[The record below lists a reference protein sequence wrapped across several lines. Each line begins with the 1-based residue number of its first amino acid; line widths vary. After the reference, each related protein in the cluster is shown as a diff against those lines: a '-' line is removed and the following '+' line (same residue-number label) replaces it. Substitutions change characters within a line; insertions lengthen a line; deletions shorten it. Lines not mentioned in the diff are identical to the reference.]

1 MLSKL
6 KPAEIDENHRQQ
18 CLPNTRLDIIN
29 FIISWI
35 ADESSVSKQVLW
47 LHGLAGSGKSTLA
60 TTIAWMMRELRRLG
74 GFFFFDRDVPER
86 SAAMLARTLAHR
98 LSILDDR
105 IGTEIARIVASNQ
118 TIAEMPLAFQFA
130 NMLSAGA
137 LESVVWCGG
146 PVLLVIDA
154 LDECPDRRILMQ
166 ALSQGFSDLPPFVR
180 ILVLSRQEHD
190 IQQALGS
197 HSHVRPYSLDID
209 STGNKKDIS
218 EFIQHRL
225 DEIRT
230 RDGFLDTCWP
240 GDDKVGALIDNAGGL
255 FVWASTACLYI
266 DGHDPDQ
273 QLSNLLEKRPE
284 SHLAGPFTQLD
295 RLYET
300 GLRSAGPWNDRSFS
314 LDCCSI
320 LGVLLCTRIPI
331 SDSTIDSLLALPQ
344 NRPCRK
350 SISRLGCVLRISKTE
365 GIRILHPSF
374 HDYLSERCPSEP
386 WYINLQLH
394 HKKLA
399 LRCIELLDR
408 ELYEN
413 ICGLTFPGPVKEQ
426 LLPSAVSYACK
437 FWIEHVC
444 FISNSTD
451 DILDDIHQFLR
462 QHLLH
467 WMEVMAVL
475 KCHDVTIRSLR
486 NLLRWIQVSYL
497 VRLQEA

>member
-18 CLPNTRLDIIN
+18 CLPNTRLDVID

-35 ADESSVSKQVLW
+35 ADESSDSKQVLW

-60 TTIAWMMRELRRLG
+60 TTIAWMMRDLRRLG

-130 NMLSAGA
+130 NMLSASA
-137 LESVVWCGG
+137 LESVEWCGG

-154 LDECPDRRILMQ
+154 LDECPDRGILMQ
-166 ALSQGFSDLPPFVR
+166 ALSQGFSNLPPFVR
-180 ILVLSRQEHD
+180 VLVLSRHETD
-190 IQQALGS
+190 IQQTLGS
-197 HSHVRPYSLDID
+197 HPHVHSYSLDID
-209 STGNKKDIS
+209 SEANKEDIS
-218 EFIQHRL
+218 EFIRHRL
-225 DEIRT
+225 DEIRVK
-230 RDGFLDTCWP
+230 DESLDTCWP
-240 GDDKVGALIDNAGGL
+240 GDEKIGALIINAGGL

-266 DGHDPDQ
+266 DGYDPDQ
-273 QLSNLLEKRPE
+273 KLSDLLEKQPE
-284 SHLAGPFTQLD
+284 SHPAGPFAQLD
-295 RLYET
+295 RLYKT
-300 GLRSAGPWNDRSFS
+300 GLRSAGLWNDRSFS

-320 LGVLLCTRIPI
+320 LGVILCARIPL
-331 SDSTIDSLLALPQ
+331 SDSTIDSLLAFPQ
-344 NRPCRK
+344 NRQCRK
-350 SISRLGCVLRISKTE
+350 SISRLGCVLRISETE

-374 HDYLSERCPSEP
+374 HDYLSLRCPSEP

-394 HKKLA
+394 HKELA
-399 LRCIELLDR
+399 LHCIKLLDK
-408 ELYEN
+408 ELREN

-426 LLPSAVSYACK
+426 LLPIAVSYGCK

-451 DILDDIHQFLR
+451 DILDHIHQFLR

-467 WMEVMAVL
+467 WMEVLAIL
-475 KCHDVTIRSLR
+475 KCHDITIRSLR
-486 NLLRWIQVSYL
+486 NLLKWIQVSYL
-497 VRLQEA
+497 ICLQEA

>member
-1 MLSKL
+1 
-6 KPAEIDENHRQQ
+6 
-18 CLPNTRLDIIN
+18 
-29 FIISWI
+29 
-35 ADESSVSKQVLW
+35 
-47 LHGLAGSGKSTLA
+47 
-60 TTIAWMMRELRRLG
+60 MRELRRLG

-130 NMLSAGA
+130 NMLSASA
-137 LESVVWCGG
+137 LESVEWCGG

-154 LDECPDRRILMQ
+154 LDECPDRGILMQ
-166 ALSQGFSDLPPFVR
+166 ALFQGFSNLPSFVR
-180 ILVLSRQEHD
+180 ILVLSRHETD
-190 IQQALGS
+190 IQQTLGS
-197 HSHVRPYSLDID
+197 HPHVRSYSLNID
-209 STGNKKDIS
+209 STANKEDIS
-218 EFIQHRL
+218 EFIRHRL
-225 DEIRT
+225 GNIRMKH
-230 RDGFLDTCWP
+230 RSLDACWP
-240 GDDKVGALIDNAGGL
+240 GDDKIGVLITNAGGL

-266 DGHDPDQ
+266 DGYGPDQ
-273 QLSNLLEKRPE
+273 KLSNLLEKQPE
-284 SHLAGPFTQLD
+284 SQLTGPFARLD

-300 GLRSAGPWNDRSFS
+300 GLRSAGSWNDPLFS
-314 LDCCSI
+314 SDCCSI
-320 LGVLLCTRIPI
+320 LGVIACARIPL
-331 SDSTIDSLLALPQ
+331 SYSTIDSLLALPQ
-344 NRPCRK
+344 TRQCRE
-350 SISRLGCVLRISKTE
+350 SISRLGCVLRTSETE

-399 LRCIELLDR
+399 LHCVKLLDK
-408 ELYEN
+408 ELREN
-413 ICGLTFPGPVKEQ
+413 ICGLTLPGPVKEQ

-444 FISNSTD
+444 FISNSTTD
-451 DILDDIHQFLR
+451 DILDHIHQFLR

-467 WMEVMAVL
+467 WMEVMAIL

-486 NLLRWIQVSYL
+486 NLLKWIQVSYL
-497 VRLQEA
+497 IRLQEA

>member
-18 CLPNTRLDIIN
+18 CLPNTRLEVID

-35 ADESSVSKQVLW
+35 ADESSDSKQVLW

-105 IGTEIARIVASNQ
+105 IGTEIARIVANNQ

-130 NMLSAGA
+130 NMLSASA
-137 LESVVWCGG
+137 LKSVEWCGG

-154 LDECPDRRILMQ
+154 LDECPDRGILLQ
-166 ALSQGFSDLPPFVR
+166 ALSQGFSNLPSFVR
-180 ILVLSRQEHD
+180 ILVLGRQEPD
-190 IQQALGS
+190 IQQTLGS
-197 HSHVRPYSLDID
+197 HPHVRPYSLDID
-209 STGNKKDIS
+209 STGNKEDVS
-218 EFIQHRL
+218 EFIRHRL
-225 DEIRT
+225 KEIRMK
-230 RDGFLDTCWP
+230 DGSLDACWP
-240 GDDKVGALIDNAGGL
+240 GDDKIGDLIDNAGGL
-255 FVWASTACLYI
+255 FIWASTACLYI
-266 DGHDPDQ
+266 DDYDPDQ
-273 QLSNLLEKRPE
+273 QLSNLLKKQPE
-284 SHLAGPFTQLD
+284 SHPAGPFAQLD

-300 GLRSAGPWNDRSFS
+300 GLRSAGSWNNRSFS
-314 LDCCSI
+314 SDCRSI
-320 LGVLLCTRIPI
+320 LGVILCARIPL
-331 SDSTIDSLLALPQ
+331 SDSTIDSLLAFPQ
-344 NRPCRK
+344 NRSCRK
-350 SISRLGCVLRISKTE
+350 SISRLGCVLRISETE

-374 HDYLSERCPSEP
+374 HDYLSERCHSEL

-394 HKKLA
+394 HEKLA
-399 LRCIELLDR
+399 LHCIKLLDK
-408 ELYEN
+408 ELHEN

-426 LLPSAVSYACK
+426 LLPSAVSYGCK

-451 DILDDIHQFLR
+451 DILDHIHHFLR

-467 WMEVMAVL
+467 WMEVMAIL

-486 NLLRWIQVSYL
+486 NLLKWIQVGYL
-497 VRLQEA
+497 IRLQEA